1 VTGGWAP
8 KAVRGG
14 FPCFNRFGAPLFRL
28 HNASAEAKHPDAGY
42 FVPGTCDRKSASPP
56 AAIIDFKSRQMSKD
70 SDLYGDDIRLWS
82 ETQSAL
88 LRRLSTGESVADQV
102 DWPHVVE
109 EIGHSHAQRPKQQ
122 DEIAR
127 LTARLTAAEALVK
140 ELRSRL
146 DDLSSQLGATKAEL
160 ATAQDEAETAT
171 ARAVTAAEAEQAL
184 RQADANRRAGGR
196 WARLRAA
203 WRGE

>member
-1 VTGGWAP
+1 MTGGWAP
-8 KAVRGG
+8 KAVRRG

-109 EIGHSHAQRPKQQ
+109 EIEQVVAGTAKDLNVLGLLRRQVGLGEQIG
-122 DEIAR
+122 EI
-127 LTARLTAAEALVK
+127 
-140 ELRSRL
+140 
-146 DDLSSQLGATKAEL
+146 G
-160 ATAQDEAETAT
+160 
-171 ARAVTAAEAEQAL
+171 RASCRERV
-184 RQADANRRAGGR
+184 
-196 WARLRAA
+196 
-203 WRGE
+203 